1 MEIVTGETYTIKIR
15 MPWGELL
22 SFTSSLVSRGADGAV
37 TWPAG
42 LGPLEPRLDCVIREE
57 EGWVMGWLGGTC
69 DAVAVISLT
78 EDAPLP

>member
-1 MEIVTGETYTIKIR
+1 MRIVASETYTIRIR

-22 SFTSSLVSRGADGAV
+22 AFSASGVSRGEDGSIS
-37 TWPAG
+37 WPEG
-42 LGPLEPRLDCVIREE
+42 HCPLEPKLDCVIREE

-69 DAVAVISLT
+69 DTVAVVSST